1 MDAVLL
7 VLCFWCCAFGAFECR
22 LIDGSCCLLDV
33 CSLQAAVAEQ
43 HARDE
48 EARSNAE
55 ATAAQEAREAANAAA
70 DSATAARENAEVQRQ
85 QAVDA
90 EAVAAAS
97 AEAR

>member
-1 MDAVLL
+1 LFL
-7 VLCFWCCAFGAFECR
+7 V
-22 LIDGSCCLLDV
+22 V

-55 ATAAQEAREAANAAA
+55 ATAAHEAREAANAAA
-70 DSATAARENAEVQRQ
+70 DSATSARENAEVQRQ